1 MLMPMQVGAL
11 VKSLA
16 LDEAEVGLIA
26 TVELLS
32 LAITLFALAPKIAF
46 FNKRKLATRGA
57 LLLVAGHGKKI
68 WRICLKTGKLL
79 LPCRAAVGLGAG
91 MAIAA
96 GNAVVANELNSQKL
110 FAIVFTIGQFQ
121 AACLLLVFPFMGA
134 DTSHAV
140 VYGCLA
146 LWTIV
151 MLVLVVKLPAQANA
165 VSPQDA
171 PEDKADFRVFLLPSV
186 LAMIFIGASDASL
199 WTFQERIADNLGLD
213 AETIGLILS
222 GAVISGML
230 GAALAA
236 VLGNRLGR
244 MFPIIAGLLWMAICY
259 IIITHTELPALY
271 IASELSYLFAYGFV
285 IPYLFGL
292 NGDLDSKGGAMV
304 AANGCNLIGIS
315 LGPVGAGYII
325 VQSGYSM
332 VGITISAFALLAM
345 AMYMVALRKAKT
357 GRSKGISLAV
367 GFQSVDDLYALY
379 GKENANVIISQFL
392 NKAFLRLSD
401 ETTSKWAE
409 TLIGQME
416 LLRITKQKRYTD
428 FWNHL
433 TGWDI
438 YANHSDSETYTI
450 KPAVMASEFREILPI
465 NAATNQGLTGWYVGH
480 YVYKYYEPFKKLVA
494 QLPQRAS
501 HVKDRA
507 DAPDHWQRFE
517 PWTMAD
523 LQRLNLIQY
532 QELLPQ
538 ANTDK
543 NSLPLMETEELS
555 EKESLKWETEA
566 EHIFERFD
574 EFLDEEDWD
583 SEAA

>member
-1 MLMPMQVGAL
+1 MTGKYSKNTIISTFAAIYGLGYLSYMLMPMQVGAL

-57 LLLVAGHGKKI
+57 LLLVAGHG
-68 WRICLKTGKLL
+68 LSSLVDSYLLL

-357 GRSKGISLAV
+357 L
-367 GFQSVDDLYALY
+367 
-379 GKENANVIISQFL
+379 VI
-392 NKAFLRLSD
+392 D
-401 ETTSKWAE
+401 E
-409 TLIGQME
+409 
-416 LLRITKQKRYTD
+416 
-428 FWNHL
+428 
-433 TGWDI
+433 
-438 YANHSDSETYTI
+438 
-450 KPAVMASEFREILPI
+450 
-465 NAATNQGLTGWYVGH
+465 
-480 YVYKYYEPFKKLVA
+480 
-494 QLPQRAS
+494 
-501 HVKDRA
+501 
-507 DAPDHWQRFE
+507 
-517 PWTMAD
+517 
-523 LQRLNLIQY
+523 
-532 QELLPQ
+532 
-538 ANTDK
+538 
-543 NSLPLMETEELS
+543 
-555 EKESLKWETEA
+555 
-566 EHIFERFD
+566 
-574 EFLDEEDWD
+574 
-583 SEAA
+583 